1 MTKKKEKQTLCLFH
15 LFHFFPQFSYF
26 FGFLCVDDEE
36 RAYQMVELVDS
47 VHMYFYV

>member
-1 MTKKKEKQTLCLFH
+1 MSLSLISLF
-15 LFHFFPQFSYF
+15 LQFSYF